1 MITSQLCA
9 DSERYWH
16 TLLSDF
22 DSVPLT
28 ERVRAPSASASI
40 CITKSSSDLE
50 HPPLERMKHD
60 DIRLTLL
67 YAWSVVLSQH
77 AGTNDVLVAE
87 VLPRIPFVPRRVQF
101 ASTSPAR
108 EQLSTQLAQDT
119 IHASV
124 AWEVSRSVIEIDEA
138 IHSVVEILEE
148 PGFSLCS
155 LPQRS
160 HFRSYDTPL
169 DLTLSYTPSRP
180 FTFTLRFD
188 PSAFDAQDVQY
199 MLDHLVLAFEQLLVN
214 PSLSGAEVNMMT
226 ANERA
231 FVQELPSVV
240 KINCLAEPENPARYS
255 YVYDLLARR
264 ALTHPDNV
272 AVECDGKVVYTYS
285 GLDAASNQC
294 AQYLKDVLSVR
305 PGDIVLLFLTQS
317 PTAIVLLYAILKVGA
332 AYLAVDIDMP
342 AILFHQTVDMT
353 NCSLFLTVTSLEEKL
368 RTMSRKQTIVSID
381 TMTEKWCHLDSTWQP
396 DLFPIGNPKNTL
408 AYLGF
413 TSGSTG
419 PPKKCMTSHSNLV
432 HWIVEAAPAFGRTM
446 ETRQLMVY
454 ELYWDGSIEE
464 IFLTHYVGGTVCIAM
479 IPEII
484 FHIHE
489 ALVATKANSITL
501 TPTQGMQLH
510 PADYPFLKSVVF
522 TGETL
527 TKFVREK
534 WLGEGR
540 TLLNAFGPSESI
552 CALTVETPVRS
563 SASNNTPVG
572 FSIGGQTRLYV
583 LGSDMKFEP
592 VGCVGEI
599 FVSGPTVGLGYLGDP
614 EATARS
620 FLMDPFRREFRMYRT
635 GDFGRVNHEG
645 RLYLTGRRD
654 SQVQLHAYR
663 IELGEIEAAL
673 HAAESKWSIAVE
685 VVTYNEEPRIASFLA
700 PRFVSGAHSL
710 KLQIAD
716 DVKAEILRL
725 MSFSQPRLLKFCYP
739 ELWIPLDAL
748 PCTLTGKL
756 NRKYLRDF
764 FHGLLPSTQ
773 NELAMLST
781 APKHDACSAAQVAC
795 RLGTGISESLT

>member
-1 MITSQLCA
+1 M
-9 DSERYWH
+9 
-16 TLLSDF
+16 
-22 DSVPLT
+22 
-28 ERVRAPSASASI
+28 
-40 CITKSSSDLE
+40 
-50 HPPLERMKHD
+50 
-60 DIRLTLL
+60 
-67 YAWSVVLSQH
+67 
-77 AGTNDVLVAE
+77 
-87 VLPRIPFVPRRVQF
+87 
-101 ASTSPAR
+101 
-108 EQLSTQLAQDT
+108 QLAQDT

-124 AWEVSRSVIEIDEA
+124 AWEVSRSMIEIDEV

-148 PGFSLCS
+148 PGFSLFS

-169 DLTLSYTPSRP
+169 DLTLSYTPSRS

-199 MLDHLVLAFEQLLVN
+199 MLDHLILAFEQLLVN

-226 ANERA
+226 ADERA
-231 FVQELPSVV
+231 FVEELPSVL
-240 KINCLAEPENPARYS
+240 KINSLAEPENPTRYS

-264 ALTHPDNV
+264 TLTHPDNV
-272 AVECDGKVVYTYS
+272 AVECDGRVVYTYA

-294 AQYLKDVLSVR
+294 ARYLKDVLSIR

-342 AILFHQTVDMT
+342 AIPFHQTVDMT
-353 NCSLFLTVTSLEEKL
+353 NCSLFLTITSLEEKL
-368 RTMSRKQTIVSID
+368 RTMSRGQTIVSID

-408 AYLGF
+408 AYLSF

-419 PPKKCMTSHSNLV
+419 TPKKCMTSHSNLV

-446 ETRQLMVY
+446 ETRQLMAH

-464 IFLTHYVGGTVCIAM
+464 IFLTHYVGGAVCIAM
-479 IPEII
+479 VPEII

-501 TPTQGMQLH
+501 SPTQGMQLH
-510 PADYPFLKSVVF
+510 PADYPFLKLVVF
-522 TGETL
+522 TGEAL
-527 TKFVREK
+527 TQFVREK
-534 WLGEGR
+534 WLGDGR

-552 CALTVETPVRS
+552 CAFTVEVPVRS

-572 FSIGGQTRLYV
+572 FR
-583 LGSDMKFEP
+583 
-592 VGCVGEI
+592 EI

-654 SQVQLHAYR
+654 SQVQLNAYR

-673 HAAESKWSIAVE
+673 HTTESKWAIAVD

-700 PRFVSGAHSL
+700 PRFVSGPHSL

-725 MSFSQPRLLKFCYP
+725 MSFIQPRLLKVCYP

-748 PCTLTGKL
+748 PCTLSGKL
-756 NRKYLRDF
+756 NRKCLREF
-764 FHGLLPSTQ
+764 FHGLSPSTQ

-781 APKHDACSAAQVAC
+781 APKHDACSAAQVAS
-795 RLGTGISESLT
+795 RLGTGISEGLMQTRYATYRGSF